1 LAARE
6 RAHLTPALPAK
17 PGASAPLRVSAKE
30 PINRDEL
37 TSERPRRGP
46 LGKTQRYDESR
57 FFVKD

>member
-1 LAARE
+1 MGAPRTCAARNT
-6 RAHLTPALPAK
+6 RHNVPP
-17 PGASAPLRVSAKE
+17 RVSAKE
-30 PINRDEL
+30 PINPDEL